1 MAIDKELLKKHK
13 EVLDAARKYWVENVP
28 TGLTDEEY
36 DKLEKEAQKDGIEP
50 RNVVTEGQ
58 KRTKNADYLTKV
70 PKIRVK
76 LGDSMK
82 STIQKIHDENQGKVY
97 WNLKYDGSSTAWYFE
112 NGECVRVVTAGGD
125 NLTGM
130 GVDQTAK
137 LSKYAPKVDPRIKC
151 LHCEVLVSLDHE
163 GVSRNRQK
171 ANGLINSTK
180 EQLLDE
186 IDELLNIR
194 VFRYFSDYK
203 IDNPIEFLRSIE
215 MTKNSS
221 GDIKFAPCQIFST
234 EELLSLDDK
243 VLEGVETI
251 TNTGTFQFDGFVAYS
266 SETGEVITAVK
277 SDHGGVD
284 ELSEVVEMLWNNQV
298 GKGKDGWSLNVKLDP
313 PAEVKGSTIRK
324 PSSGGVPTAIK
335 KNITVGAR
343 VKVGLAGGTIPKV
356 TEVVQGGN
364 GDMCYPTCK
373 CGYQMSE
380 KNIFGSN
387 LKCGNP
393 DCEERYERM
402 MKYLSTVS
410 DPDNIDFNRFLV
422 IDRFDFNKKLD
433 PSDQLDLVNNL
444 FLIVSSDELGPDH
457 FKQMLESYIH
467 PTGLQKKMLDL
478 VSIPAY
484 RAIKDTYFSRLTDNG
499 DFSDFI

>member
-1 MAIDKELLKKHK
+1 MTIDKELLKKHK
-13 EVLDAARKYWVENVP
+13 VVLDAARKYWVDNVP
-28 TGLTDEEY
+28 TGMTDEEY
-36 DKLEKEAQKDGIEP
+36 DRLEKEAQDDGIDP

-58 KRTKNADYLTKV
+58 RRVKNEDYLTKV

-82 STIQKIHDENQGKVY
+82 SMIQKIHDENHGEVY
-97 WNLKYDGSSTAWYFE
+97 WNLKYDGSSTVWYFE
-112 NGECVRVVTAGGD
+112 EGNCTRVVTAGGD
-125 NLTGM
+125 NLSGM
-130 GVDQTAK
+130 GVDQTSK
-137 LSKYAPKVDPRIKC
+137 FSKYAPKVDPRIKC
-151 LHCEVLVSLDHE
+151 LQCEALVSLDHK
-163 GVSRNRQK
+163 GVTRNRQK
-171 ANGLINSTK
+171 ANGLVNSKTMDD
-180 EQLLDE
+180 Q
-186 IDELLNIR
+186 IDELINIR
-194 VFRYFSDYK
+194 AFRYFSDHK
-203 IDNPIEFLRSIE
+203 IDDPVKLIRSLDIVKNP
-215 MTKNSS
+215 S

-234 EELLSLDDK
+234 EDLLSLGDD
-243 VLEGVETI
+243 VLEGIQTVTD
-251 TNTGTFQFDGFVAYS
+251 TGTFQFDGFVAYS
-266 SETGEVITAVK
+266 SITGEVITAVK

-313 PAEVKGSTIRK
+313 PAEVKGSIIRK

-356 TEVVQGGN
+356 TEVIQGGN
-364 GDMCYPTCK
+364 GDMQYPVCI

-380 KNIFGSN
+380 KDIFASN
-387 LKCGNP
+387 LKCGNQ

-402 MKYLSTVS
+402 MKYLSTVD
-410 DPDNIDFNRFLV
+410 DPDDIDFNRFLV

-444 FLIVSSDELGPDH
+444 FLIVASDELGPDH
-457 FKQMLESYIH
+457 FKQMLESYVH

-478 VSIPAY
+478 VSAPAY

-499 DFSDFI
+499 DSSDFI